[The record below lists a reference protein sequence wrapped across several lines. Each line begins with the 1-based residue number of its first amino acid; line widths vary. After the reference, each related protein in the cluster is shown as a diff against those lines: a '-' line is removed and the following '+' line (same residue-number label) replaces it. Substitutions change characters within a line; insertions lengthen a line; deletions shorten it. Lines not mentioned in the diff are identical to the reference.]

1 MAGSEYYNRD
11 ETAEEVEYNR
21 KERLR
26 KQRRLESAL
35 YDVRKLT
42 CWAPDKDWN
51 LAEIRCIDLFTAI
64 EDRIKSQLYDLE
76 KQ

>member
-1 MAGSEYYNRD
+1 MGHYDNLRD
-11 ETAEEVEYNR
+11 LHDEEDSSRN
-21 KERLR
+21 RLR